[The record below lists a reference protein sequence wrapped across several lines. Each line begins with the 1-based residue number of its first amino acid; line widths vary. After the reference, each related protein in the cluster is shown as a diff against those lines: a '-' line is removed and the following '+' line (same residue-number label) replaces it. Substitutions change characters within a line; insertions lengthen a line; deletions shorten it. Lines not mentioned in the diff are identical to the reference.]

1 MDMLALKKKRDEI
14 SSSHAILIYGDSGC
28 GKTRLAATA
37 ATIPALNRIYYIDL
51 ENGSDTI
58 LNMGLPDEALG
69 KIQLYKICDTR
80 KDPHAMST
88 MLKMFSAREDIS
100 LCEEHGRINCL
111 ECTRAKKPTQIFNL
125 TKMTHNDLVIIDSGS
140 QLADCGVNALL
151 KGQPEDAIL
160 QIQEWGTV
168 NNWLKSIL
176 QTVQAG
182 RYTNVVVLTHVLYD
196 EEYSGTGINKTLIRT
211 KIYPLMGTK
220 TFSTQVGKYFG
231 TIVHLEV
238 KNKKH
243 VGGSS
248 TVYALNTQTKSRL
261 GIKVENANEITMS
274 EILVRVGIIKP
285 MHREQYG
292 EVALPA
298 PTTV

>member
-1 MDMLALKKKRDEI
+1 MDMLALKKKRDEV

-37 ATIPALNRIYYIDL
+37 ATIPALNKIYYIDL

-111 ECTRAKKPTQIFNL
+111 ECTRAKKPTQTFNL

-274 EILVRVGIIKP
+274 EILVRGGIIKP
-285 MHREQYG
+285 MHKE
-292 EVALPA
+292 
-298 PTTV
+298 

>member
-1 MDMLALKKKRDEI
+1 MDMLALKKKRDEV

-37 ATIPALNRIYYIDL
+37 ATIPALNKIYYIDL

-111 ECTRAKKPTQIFNL
+111 ECTRAKKPTQTFNL

-243 VGGSS
+243 VG
-248 TVYALNTQTKSRL
+248 VLALCMHLIHRPNHDLELKWRL
-261 GIKVENANEITMS
+261 LMK
-274 EILVRVGIIKP
+274 
-285 MHREQYG
+285 
-292 EVALPA
+292 
-298 PTTV
+298 

>member
-1 MDMLALKKKRDEI
+1 MDMLALKQKRDEV

-37 ATIPALNRIYYIDL
+37 ATIPALNKIYYIDL

-58 LNMGLPDEALG
+58 LNMGLPDEALR

-274 EILVRVGIIKP
+274 EILVRGGIIKP
-285 MHREQYG
+285 MHKE
-292 EVALPA
+292 
-298 PTTV
+298 

>member
-1 MDMLALKKKRDEI
+1 MDMLALKKKRDEV

-37 ATIPALNRIYYIDL
+37 ATIPALNKIYYIDL

-88 MLKMFSAREDIS
+88 MLKMFSARDDIS

-261 GIKVENANEITMS
+261 GIKVETANEITMS
-274 EILVRVGIIKP
+274 EILVRGGIIKP
-285 MHREQYG
+285 LHKE
-292 EVALPA
+292 
-298 PTTV
+298 

>member
-1 MDMLALKKKRDEI
+1 MDMLALKKKRDEV

-37 ATIPALNRIYYIDL
+37 ATIPALNKIYYIDL

-274 EILVRVGIIKP
+274 EILVRGGIIKP
-285 MHREQYG
+285 MHKE
-292 EVALPA
+292 
-298 PTTV
+298 

>member
-1 MDMLALKKKRDEI
+1 MDMLALKKKRDEV

-37 ATIPALNRIYYIDL
+37 ATIPALNKIYYIDL

-88 MLKMFSAREDIS
+88 MLKMFSAREDVS

-111 ECTRAKKPTQIFNL
+111 ECTRTKKPTQIFNL

-274 EILVRVGIIKP
+274 EILVRGGIIKP
-285 MHREQYG
+285 MHKE
-292 EVALPA
+292 
-298 PTTV
+298 

>member
-1 MDMLALKKKRDEI
+1 MDMLALKKKRDEV

-37 ATIPALNRIYYIDL
+37 ATIPALNKIYYIDL

-58 LNMGLPDEALG
+58 LNMGLPDEALK

-274 EILVRVGIIKP
+274 EILVRGGIIKP
-285 MHREQYG
+285 MHRE
-292 EVALPA
+292 
-298 PTTV
+298 

>member
-1 MDMLALKKKRDEI
+1 MDMLALKKKRDEV

-37 ATIPALNRIYYIDL
+37 ATIPALNKIYYIDL

-58 LNMGLPDEALG
+58 LNMGLPDEALK

-220 TFSTQVGKYFG
+220 AFSTQVGKYFG

-274 EILVRVGIIKP
+274 EILVRGGIIKP
-285 MHREQYG
+285 MHRE
-292 EVALPA
+292 
-298 PTTV
+298 

>member
-1 MDMLALKKKRDEI
+1 MDMLALKKKRDEV

-37 ATIPALNRIYYIDL
+37 ATIPALNKIYYIDL

-88 MLKMFSAREDIS
+88 MLKMFSAREDIVI
-100 LCEEHGRINCL
+100 CEEHGRINCL

-176 QTVQAG
+176 QTIQAG

-274 EILVRVGIIKP
+274 EILVRGGIIKP
-285 MHREQYG
+285 LHKE
-292 EVALPA
+292 
-298 PTTV
+298 

>member
-1 MDMLALKKKRDEI
+1 MDMLALKKKRDEV

-274 EILVRVGIIKP
+274 EILVRGGIIKP
-285 MHREQYG
+285 MHKE
-292 EVALPA
+292 
-298 PTTV
+298 

>member
-1 MDMLALKKKRDEI
+1 MDMLALKKKRDEV

-37 ATIPALNRIYYIDL
+37 ATIPALNKIYYIDL

-88 MLKMFSAREDIS
+88 MLKIFSAREDIS

-274 EILVRVGIIKP
+274 EILVRGGIIKP
-285 MHREQYG
+285 MHKE
-292 EVALPA
+292 
-298 PTTV
+298 

>member
-1 MDMLALKKKRDEI
+1 MDMLALKKKRDEV

-37 ATIPALNRIYYIDL
+37 ATIPALNKIYYIDL

-58 LNMGLPDEALG
+58 LNMGLPDEALK

-274 EILVRVGIIKP
+274 EILVRGGIIKP
-285 MHREQYG
+285 MHKE
-292 EVALPA
+292 
-298 PTTV
+298 

>member
-1 MDMLALKKKRDEI
+1 MDMLALKKKRDEV

-111 ECTRAKKPTQIFNL
+111 ECTRTKKPTQIFNL

-261 GIKVENANEITMS
+261 GIKVETANEITMS
-274 EILVRVGIIKP
+274 EILVRGGIIKP
-285 MHREQYG
+285 MHKE
-292 EVALPA
+292 
-298 PTTV
+298 

>member
-37 ATIPALNRIYYIDL
+37 ATIPALNKIYYIDL

-58 LNMGLPDEALG
+58 LNMGLPDEALK

-88 MLKMFSAREDIS
+88 MLKIFSAREDIS

-274 EILVRVGIIKP
+274 EILVRGGIIKP
-285 MHREQYG
+285 MHKE
-292 EVALPA
+292 
-298 PTTV
+298 

>member
-1 MDMLALKKKRDEI
+1 MDMLALKKKRDEV

-37 ATIPALNRIYYIDL
+37 ATIPALNKIYYIDL

-58 LNMGLPDEALG
+58 LNMGLPDEALE

-196 EEYSGTGINKTLIRT
+196 EEYSGTGVNKTLIRT

-274 EILVRVGIIKP
+274 EILVRGGIIKP
-285 MHREQYG
+285 MHKE
-292 EVALPA
+292 
-298 PTTV
+298 

>member
-1 MDMLALKKKRDEI
+1 MDMLALKKAREKQ
-14 SSSHAILIYGDSGC
+14 SSSHSILIYGDSGC

-37 ATIPALNRIYYIDL
+37 ALIPAIERIVYLDL
-51 ENGSDTI
+51 ENGHDTI
-58 LNMGLPDEALG
+58 LSMGLPDSALA
-69 KIQLYKICDTR
+69 KIQLCDTR

-111 ECTRAKKPTQIFNL
+111 ECTRAKKPTQTFNL

-196 EEYSGTGINKTLIRT
+196 EEYSGTGINIR
-211 KIYPLMGTK
+211 P
-220 TFSTQVGKYFG
+220 
-231 TIVHLEV
+231 
-238 KNKKH
+238 
-243 VGGSS
+243 
-248 TVYALNTQTKSRL
+248 
-261 GIKVENANEITMS
+261 
-274 EILVRVGIIKP
+274 
-285 MHREQYG
+285 
-292 EVALPA
+292 
-298 PTTV
+298 

>member
-285 MHREQYG
+285 MHRE
-292 EVALPA
+292 
-298 PTTV
+298 

>member
-1 MDMLALKKKRDEI
+1 MDMLALKKKRDEV

-37 ATIPALNRIYYIDL
+37 ATIPALNKIYYIDL

-58 LNMGLPDEALG
+58 LNMGLPDEALK

-274 EILVRVGIIKP
+274 EILVKGGIIKP
-285 MHREQYG
+285 MHKE
-292 EVALPA
+292 
-298 PTTV
+298 

>member
-1 MDMLALKKKRDEI
+1 MDMLALKKKRDEV

-88 MLKMFSAREDIS
+88 MLKIFSAREDIS

-261 GIKVENANEITMS
+261 GIKVETANEITMS
-274 EILVRVGIIKP
+274 EILVRGGIIKP
-285 MHREQYG
+285 MHKE
-292 EVALPA
+292 
-298 PTTV
+298 

>member
-1 MDMLALKKKRDEI
+1 MDMLALKKKRDEV

-37 ATIPALNRIYYIDL
+37 ATIPALNKIYYIDL

-196 EEYSGTGINKTLIRT
+196 EEYSGTGVNKTLIRT

-274 EILVRVGIIKP
+274 EILVRGGIIKP
-285 MHREQYG
+285 MHRE
-292 EVALPA
+292 
-298 PTTV
+298 

>member
-1 MDMLALKKKRDEI
+1 MDMLALKKKRDEV

-37 ATIPALNRIYYIDL
+37 ATIPALNKIYYIDL

-111 ECTRAKKPTQIFNL
+111 ECTRAKKPTQVFNL

-274 EILVRVGIIKP
+274 EILVRGGIIKP
-285 MHREQYG
+285 MHKE
-292 EVALPA
+292 
-298 PTTV
+298 

>member
-1 MDMLALKKKRDEI
+1 M
-14 SSSHAILIYGDSGC
+14 
-28 GKTRLAATA
+28 
-37 ATIPALNRIYYIDL
+37 
-51 ENGSDTI
+51 
-58 LNMGLPDEALG
+58 
-69 KIQLYKICDTR
+69 
-80 KDPHAMST
+80 
-88 MLKMFSAREDIS
+88 
-100 LCEEHGRINCL
+100 
-111 ECTRAKKPTQIFNL
+111 
-125 TKMTHNDLVIIDSGS
+125 
-140 QLADCGVNALL
+140 

-243 VGGSS
+243 VG
-248 TVYALNTQTKSRL
+248 VLALCMHLIRRPNHDLELKWR
-261 GIKVENANEITMS
+261 M
-274 EILVRVGIIKP
+274 P
-285 MHREQYG
+285 MK
-292 EVALPA
+292 
-298 PTTV
+298 

>member
-1 MDMLALKKKRDEI
+1 MDMLALKKKRDEV

-88 MLKMFSAREDIS
+88 MLKIFSAREDIS

-274 EILVRVGIIKP
+274 EILVRGGIIKP
-285 MHREQYG
+285 MHKE
-292 EVALPA
+292 
-298 PTTV
+298 

>member
-1 MDMLALKKKRDEI
+1 MDMLALKKKRDEV

-37 ATIPALNRIYYIDL
+37 ATIPALNKIYYIDL

-58 LNMGLPDEALG
+58 LNMGLPDGALG

-88 MLKMFSAREDIS
+88 MLKMFSAREDIA

-274 EILVRVGIIKP
+274 EILVRGGIIKP
-285 MHREQYG
+285 MHKE
-292 EVALPA
+292 
-298 PTTV
+298 

>member
-1 MDMLALKKKRDEI
+1 MDMLALKKKRDEV

-88 MLKMFSAREDIS
+88 MLKIFSAREDIS

-261 GIKVENANEITMS
+261 GIKVETANEITMS
-274 EILVRVGIIKP
+274 EILVRGGIIKP
-285 MHREQYG
+285 LHKE
-292 EVALPA
+292 
-298 PTTV
+298 

>member
-1 MDMLALKKKRDEI
+1 MDMLALKKKRDEV

-37 ATIPALNRIYYIDL
+37 ATIPALNKIYYIDL

-88 MLKMFSAREDIS
+88 MLKIFSAREDIS

-111 ECTRAKKPTQIFNL
+111 ECTRAKKPTQTFNL

-196 EEYSGTGINKTLIRT
+196 EEYSGTGVNKTLIRT

-274 EILVRVGIIKP
+274 EILVRGGIIKP
-285 MHREQYG
+285 MHKE
-292 EVALPA
+292 
-298 PTTV
+298 